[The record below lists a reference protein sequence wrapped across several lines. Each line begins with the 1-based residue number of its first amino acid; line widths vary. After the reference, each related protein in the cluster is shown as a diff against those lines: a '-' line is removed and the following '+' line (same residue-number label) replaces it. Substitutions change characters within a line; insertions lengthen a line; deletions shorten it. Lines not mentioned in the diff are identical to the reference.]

1 MPIINVIIPNRSVMH
16 REDRP
21 DSMCGT
27 GRTINKNDNGLTS
40 TGGLSVKGGILN
52 NYRDAPYALNAS
64 PVTVHR
70 DLAESGIHGAE
81 LRLPEPLTL
90 ARTHARTP
98 VWRDRRVVLVPSGQA
113 VHAERGVL
121 RGHTEH
127 TLFASSRAKGEE
139 ARALCA
145 AAGG

>member
-64 PVTVHR
+64 PVTAQQ
-70 DLAESGIHGAE
+70 DFY
-81 LRLPEPLTL
+81 PENYPENQHLT
-90 ARTHARTP
+90 
-98 VWRDRRVVLVPSGQA
+98 
-113 VHAERGVL
+113 
-121 RGHTEH
+121 
-127 TLFASSRAKGEE
+127 
-139 ARALCA
+139 
-145 AAGG
+145 

>member
-1 MPIINVIIPNRSVMH
+1 MH

-27 GRTINKNDNGLTS
+27 GRTIKKNDNGLTS

-70 DLAESGIHGAE
+70 DLAESGIRGAE
-81 LRLPEPLTL
+81 LRLRPGTAKTL
-90 ARTHARTP
+90 ARTP
-98 VWRDRRVVLVPSGQA
+98 VSRDRRVVLVPSGQA

-139 ARALCA
+139 ARAICA